1 MLQITRRIEY
11 ALRAAVHLARLP
23 EGTRVSYKDVAE
35 REDIPRDFV
44 AKILRSLVDAGLAES
59 TRGPGG
65 GFSLARSPET
75 ITFLDVI
82 EAAEGPIAL
91 NRCCEAGEGCERSGD
106 CSLESVWRRGE
117 RAMVDV
123 FRSTSIAQVAGV
135 AQPTPSPASPPQTQ
149 PIPTAPSTG
158 RICMVPAQVAE
169 MIES

>member
-23 EGTRVSYKDVAE
+23 AGTRVSYRDVAE
-35 REDIPRDFV
+35 QEDVPRDFV

-65 GFSLARSPET
+65 GFSLARAPET

-91 NRCCEAGEGCERSGD
+91 NRCCEAGEGCERSGG
-106 CSLESVWRRGE
+106 CTLESVWRRGE
-117 RAMVDV
+117 RAMIDV
-123 FRSTSIAQVAGV
+123 FRSTSIAEVARVPSGG
-135 AQPTPSPASPPQTQ
+135 TPPPTQ
-149 PIPTAPSTG
+149 PVPAAPSTG
-158 RICMVPAQVAE
+158 RICMVPATVVE